1 MIKNNKIIKDLRD
14 LTENHKDKILE
25 YIRIKEVSIK
35 NAALEL
41 NVTAAVINK
50 IFTERFDKRNQRM
63 KDLKNKFK

>member
-41 NVTAAVINK
+41 NITATVINK